1 MKSATMNA
9 IVLTIV
15 IFINNF
21 SEKLLQSQFTEIM
34 KRISR
39 SMKETHDLPKR
50 CAFFYLYHQIV
61 KMEKENFRNKWV
73 SCITLY
79 YQDKF
84 QTIDNTF
91 LVHPDFH
98 STVKNQLTT
107 TIFQCVSVDNDYLE
121 LKAGQ
126 LILQVKPEAIKQIYP
141 DPKFQI
147 DDLVSYHSS
156 KKGKLT
162 LKVSQLIWHEKE
174 QAFYFFAL
182 LNDKAYKKR
191 FSESE
196 LSLVLSQ

>member
-1 MKSATMNA
+1 
-9 IVLTIV
+9 
-15 IFINNF
+15 
-21 SEKLLQSQFTEIM
+21 
-34 KRISR
+34 
-39 SMKETHDLPKR
+39 
-50 CAFFYLYHQIV
+50 
-61 KMEKENFRNKWV
+61 MEKENFRNKWV

-84 QTIDNTF
+84 QTIDNTS

-98 STVKNQLTT
+98 ATVKNQLTNT
-107 TIFQCVSVDNDYLE
+107 LFQCISVDNDYLE
-121 LKAGQ
+121 LKAGH

-147 DDLVSYHSS
+147 GDLVSYHSS
-156 KKGKLT
+156 KNGKLT
-162 LKVSQLIWHEKE
+162 LTVNQLIWHEKE

-196 LSLVLSQ
+196 LSLVLSK